1 MTHDEKLKLIDD
13 LSAATGAGDWER
25 AESMLTEDFFASEAD
40 HLPMK
45 GRFTGRGGL
54 RELYTLVFTM
64 VDASGIKRIETT
76 TGGDYAVVILEIQF
90 AQEGLA
96 PAETCEMF
104 RFRDGKVCEIKPY
117 YYNPAAFDA
126 AVAAKKAGNA

>member
-13 LSAATGAGDWER
+13 LYAATGAGDWER

-64 VDASGIKRIETT
+64 VDASGIK
-76 TGGDYAVVILEIQF
+76 
-90 AQEGLA
+90 
-96 PAETCEMF
+96 
-104 RFRDGKVCEIKPY
+104 PY